1 MYNTDTY
8 SFNSTTS
15 SKLCLITYICG
26 NNLTGV
32 RNYALLKI
40 DGNIG
45 QHISIVFSDSEYK
58 ITSY

>member
-8 SFNSTTS
+8 SFNSTAS
-15 SKLCLITYICG
+15 SQLCLITYICG

-40 DGNIG
+40 NGNIT